1 MSELKKVDLDSA
13 LGFTLSDEQ
22 WAVVCAPLEPA
33 VVVAG
38 AGTGKTTSMAARVA
52 WLVASG
58 YVRAD
63 AVLGLTFTNKA
74 AAGLLGSMRSS
85 LSRLE
90 VAGLIVPGF
99 VHPAQEL
106 EFDDESTGDPQVLTY
121 HAFAK
126 RIIDENGMRLG
137 LEQGSTLLATGA
149 RHQLAY
155 RVVCRT
161 ALPLADLGKSPV
173 NLTNELLA
181 LDDQLA
187 DLAITPERLI
197 EHDEEAIARL
207 LGHDSLQEIG
217 KKMLATSK
225 LRVALAGLVLEWRAE
240 KLVRDVQDFADQTR
254 VALELVT
261 KYPDI
266 AEKLRGRIQVVLLD
280 EYQDT
285 SLAQRMLLQG
295 LFGGV
300 AGNGH
305 PVTAVGDPCQAI
317 YGFRGASVDNI
328 DSFKKHFPV
337 VRNGIESEPVS
348 YPLATNRRSGPA
360 ILAVAN
366 DISTEL
372 RQRHPGIGALQA
384 GSPERGPGKVQ
395 CALFE
400 TADAEKA
407 WVVQE
412 IVRLGGA
419 RGTKV
424 KWGDIAILA
433 ATGRDLVELDTA
445 LRAQSIPTQLHGAAG
460 LLRQPAVIEIRSM
473 LEVLHNPIANPA
485 LVRILTGPRWRIGV
499 RDLAALGKRA
509 GVLAGGGHRQ
519 VSADVTGALDEA
531 VAGSDPVEAVS
542 LSDALADL
550 GDLTAFSPAASTRF
564 TALATQIRGLRRH
577 VGEPLTDLI
586 NRILTSTG
594 LSVEIAVADSAEQQ
608 QYAVTS
614 LLDLAAEFTDIDGG
628 HTLGAFLSRLAD
640 AERFDV
646 ALPVDIVLRENAVQ
660 LLTIHK
666 AKGLEYPHV
675 FVPSVAKGAFPGG
688 GGRSA
693 WPTSASAVPWQLRED
708 VTDDLASFPDLD
720 ESPRDKDHKAYQVI
734 LRDQQVADDQ
744 RLAYVAFTRAEYSL
758 TVTGHWWGPT
768 QVKFRGPDPYLTM
781 IRDACLGGA
790 GAVIYWHPQ
799 PADDATNPAP
809 ESGTVEYA
817 WPAPIATAAKVRQ
830 VGDQVRAAML
840 APPSA
845 STAPAPAAE
854 LSAGAAAIVA
864 RWDLDAESLL
874 AEARRRRELVHT
886 VRLPESLSV
895 SALTD
900 ALRDPVATA
909 MRLARPLPRQ
919 PAPAARRGTSFH
931 LWLESRFGQQSLL
944 DPDDLPGSADHEITS
959 DSQLEELKQAFEK
972 SAYAK
977 LQPIAIEEPFALILG
992 GRVIKGRID
1001 AVFKNGDRYDVID
1014 WKTGSAASIDPYQI
1028 ALYRLAWS
1036 KLRGVPIADI
1046 DAGFVLVATGEIIR
1060 PEPLPS
1066 LDFP

>member
-1 MSELKKVDLDSA
+1 MSELKKLDLDRA
-13 LGFTLSDEQ
+13 LGFVLSDEQ
-22 WAVVCAPLEPA
+22 WAVVSAPLEPA

-52 WLVASG
+52 WLVASD

-90 VAGLIVPGF
+90 AAGLIDPSF
-99 VHPAQEL
+99 INTEREPEY
-106 EFDDESTGDPQVLTY
+106 EDESTGDPQVLTY

-137 LEQGSTLLATGA
+137 LEQGSTLLADGA

-161 ALPLADLGKSPV
+161 ALPLADFGKSPV
-173 NLTNELLA
+173 NLTGELLA

-187 DLAITPERLI
+187 DLAIKPEELI
-197 EHDEEAIARL
+197 ECDQESIAQL
-207 LGHDSLQEIG
+207 LGHDSLQGIG

-225 LRVALAGLVLEWRAE
+225 LRVALAGLVIEWRAE
-240 KLVRDVQDFADQTR
+240 KLARDVQDFADQTR
-254 VALELVT
+254 VALELVN

-266 AEKLRGRIQVVLLD
+266 AVKLRARIQVVLLD

-295 LFGGV
+295 LF
-300 AGNGH
+300 GNGH

-328 DSFKKHFPV
+328 DSFREHFLV
-337 VRNGIESEPVS
+337 LREGVKSDPVS
-348 YPLATNRRSGPA
+348 YSLTSSRRSGPA

-366 DISTEL
+366 AISGQL
-372 RQRHPGIGALQA
+372 RQRHLDIGALVA

-407 WVVQE
+407 WMVQE
-412 IVRLGGA
+412 IVRLGGE

-445 LRAQSIPTQLHGAAG
+445 LRAQGIPTQLHGAAG

-519 VSADVTGALDEA
+519 VTTDVTGALDEA
-531 VAGSDPVEAVS
+531 VAGSDPVEAIS

-550 GDLTAFSPAASTRF
+550 GDLAAYSQAASARL
-564 TALATQIRGLRRH
+564 TALAAEIVQLRRH
-577 VGEPLTDLI
+577 VGEPITDLI
-586 NRILTSTG
+586 NRILYSTG

-646 ALPVDIVLRENAVQ
+646 ELPVDIVLRENAVQ

-666 AKGLEYPHV
+666 AKGMEYPHV

-693 WPTSASAVPWQLRED
+693 WPTSASAVPWQLRAD
-708 VTDDLASFPDLD
+708 VTDDLASFPDPD

-734 LRDQQVADDQ
+734 LRDYQVADDQ
-744 RLAYVAFTRAEYSL
+744 RLAYVALTRAEYSL

-768 QVKFRGPDPYLTM
+768 QIKFRGPDPYLTM
-781 IRDACLGGA
+781 IRDTCLDGA
-790 GAVIYWHPQ
+790 GEVIYWYPQ
-799 PADDATNPAP
+799 PADDAMNPAP
-809 ESGTVEYA
+809 DAGTLAYA

-830 VGDQVRAAML
+830 VGDQVRAAMV
-840 APPSA
+840 APLSVT
-845 STAPAPAAE
+845 TAPDSAAQ
-854 LSAGAAAIVA
+854 LSAGETELIAH
-864 RWDLDAESLL
+864 WDRDAESLL
-874 AEARRRRELVHT
+874 AEARRRRELIHT
-886 VRLPESLSV
+886 VRLPDSLSA
-895 SALTD
+895 SALID
-900 ALRDPVATA
+900 ALRDPAATA
-909 MRLARPLPRQ
+909 IRLARPLPRQ

-944 DPDDLPGSADHEITS
+944 DPDELPGSGDHDITS
-959 DSQLEELKQAFEK
+959 DTQLEELKQAFEK

-1014 WKTGSAASIDPYQI
+1014 WKTGSAASIDPYQL
-1028 ALYRLAWS
+1028 ALYRQAWS

-1046 DAGFVLVATGEIIR
+1046 DAGFVMVATGEIIR
-1060 PEPLPS
+1060 PQPLPS

>member
-1 MSELKKVDLDSA
+1 MSELKKLDLDRA
-13 LGFTLSDEQ
+13 LGFVLSDEQ
-22 WAVVCAPLEPA
+22 WAVVSAPLEPA

-52 WLVASG
+52 WLVASD

-90 VAGLIVPGF
+90 TAGLIDPSF
-99 VHPAQEL
+99 INTEREPEY
-106 EFDDESTGDPQVLTY
+106 EDESTGDPQVLTY

-137 LEQGSTLLATGA
+137 LEQGSTLLADGA

-161 ALPLADLGKSPV
+161 ALPLADFGKSPV
-173 NLTNELLA
+173 KLTGELLA

-187 DLAITPERLI
+187 DLAIKPEQLI
-197 EHDEEAIARL
+197 ECDQESIAQL
-207 LGHDSLQEIG
+207 LGHDSLQGIG
-217 KKMLATSK
+217 KKMLETSK
-225 LRVALAGLVLEWRAE
+225 LRVALAGLVIEWRAE
-240 KLVRDVQDFADQTR
+240 KLARDVQDFADQTR
-254 VALELVT
+254 VALELVN

-266 AEKLRGRIQVVLLD
+266 AVKLRARIQVVLLD

-295 LFGGV
+295 LF
-300 AGNGH
+300 GNGH

-328 DSFKKHFPV
+328 DSFREHFKV
-337 VRNGIESEPVS
+337 QRNGVESEPVS

-372 RQRHPGIGALQA
+372 RQRHPGIDVLKA
-384 GSPERGPGKVQ
+384 GSPDRGPGKVQ

-400 TADAEKA
+400 TADAEKT
-407 WVVQE
+407 WMVQE
-412 IVRLGGA
+412 IARLGGA

-445 LRAQSIPTQLHGAAG
+445 LRAQGIPTQLHGAAG

-519 VSADVTGALDEA
+519 VTTDVTGALDEA
-531 VAGSDPVEAVS
+531 VAGSDPVEAIS

-550 GDLTAFSPAASTRF
+550 GDLAAYSQAAGARL
-564 TALATQIRGLRRH
+564 TALAAEIVQLRRH

-586 NRILTSTG
+586 NRILASTG

-646 ALPVDIVLRENAVQ
+646 GLPVDIVLRENAVQ

-688 GGRSA
+688 VGRSA
-693 WPTSASAVPWQLRED
+693 WPTSAAAVPWQLRAD

-720 ESPRDKDHKAYQVI
+720 VSPRDKDHKAYQVI
-734 LRDQQVADDQ
+734 LRDYQVADDQ

-768 QVKFRGPDPYLTM
+768 QIKFRGPDPYLTM
-781 IRDACLGGA
+781 IRDTCLDGA
-790 GAVIYWHPQ
+790 GEVIYWHPQ

-809 ESGTVEYA
+809 DAGTLTHA

-840 APPSA
+840 APLSVT
-845 STAPAPAAE
+845 TAPDSAAQ
-854 LSAGAAAIVA
+854 LSAGETELISH
-864 RWDLDAESLL
+864 WDRDAESLL
-874 AEARRRRELVHT
+874 TEARRRRELIHT
-886 VRLPESLSV
+886 VRLPDSLSA
-895 SALTD
+895 SALID
-900 ALRDPVATA
+900 ALRDPAGTA

-944 DPDDLPGSADHEITS
+944 DPDELPGSADHDITS
-959 DSQLEELKQAFEK
+959 DTQLEELKQAFEK

-1014 WKTGSAASIDPYQI
+1014 WKTGSAASIDPYQL
-1028 ALYRLAWS
+1028 ALYRQAWS

-1046 DAGFVLVATGEIIR
+1046 DAGFVMVATGEIIR
-1060 PEPLPS
+1060 PQPLPS